1 MPKENHALMTFK
13 KAKSHLS
20 PLTLILFHILS
31 QLSIGDSA
39 RAMKTI
45 LSENLLCPMVT
56 VFTAS
61 LKVRMSWKRKCF
73 TMVILNGEKEKKED
87 MTTNRAYAK
96 WLALAMLSMTKPII
110 FHGKIWK
117 NYQENYNM
125 EKTAEQKALEAY
137 PVIPSPYYGGDEDRN
152 LKYRFGFVKGYNQAA
167 QDFKEKAEKFWRQK
181 LNEQMVYLCKGTI
194 NDAIE
199 QFKQY
204 MENKYL
210 PSKDKDTSTVVERS
224 TK

>member
-1 MPKENHALMTFK
+1 
-13 KAKSHLS
+13 
-20 PLTLILFHILS
+20 
-31 QLSIGDSA
+31 
-39 RAMKTI
+39 
-45 LSENLLCPMVT
+45 MVT

-96 WLALAMLSMTKPII
+96 WQALAMLSMTKPII

-125 EKTAEQKALEAY
+125 EKTAEKKAREAY
-137 PVIPSPYYGGDEDRN
+137 PNALIGNLDN
-152 LKYRFGFVKGYNQAA
+152 LKKDGFIKGYNQAM
-167 QDFKEKAEKFWRQK
+167 QDFMEKAEKVFYEMYMPK
-181 LNEQMVYLCKGTI
+181 IKFEL
-194 NDAIE
+194 
-199 QFKQY
+199 FKQY
-204 MENKYL
+204 MENKYF
-210 PSKDKDTSTVVERS
+210 PPKDKDTSTIIERS